1 MATFSEQGDHRAHGH
16 DTGTVGRAP
25 PGGSSGLT
33 VTVRSSRQEGKCGNI
48 KNKTKKQRKNL
59 RLVSVGGSNCFCSQ
73 VFFQSGRVA
82 TSAGHCRKCDNE
94 MTPPGETEEL
104 GLLLP

>member
-48 KNKTKKQRKNL
+48 KNKTKKQKKPQAGFCWWFKLVLQPGVLSVRK
-59 RLVSVGGSNCFCSQ
+59 
-73 VFFQSGRVA
+73 SGDL
-82 TSAGHCRKCDNE
+82 CRPLQE
-94 MTPPGETEEL
+94 V
-104 GLLLP
+104 